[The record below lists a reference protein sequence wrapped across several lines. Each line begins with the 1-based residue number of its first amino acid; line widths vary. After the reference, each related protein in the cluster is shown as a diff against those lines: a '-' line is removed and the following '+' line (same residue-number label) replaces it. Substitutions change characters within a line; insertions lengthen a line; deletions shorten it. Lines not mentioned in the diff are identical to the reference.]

1 MTDNGENGTIHEE
14 QINIETNNQE
24 QNNNQN
30 PNTSNIINFNI
41 QFKLIHKLHKI
52 KIQIHIKGTLEKYY

>member
-1 MTDNGENGTIHEE
+1 MTDNGENGTIHIE
-14 QINIETNNQE
+14 QINMEIDNQE

-41 QFKLIHKLHKI
+41 
-52 KIQIHIKGTLEKYY
+52 